1 MLFPGSIN
9 VPRLQM
15 GSLSRDIGQ
24 CDSAYFHFDAIL
36 SQAKVSSA
44 LQKL

>member
-1 MLFPGSIN
+1 
-9 VPRLQM
+9 M